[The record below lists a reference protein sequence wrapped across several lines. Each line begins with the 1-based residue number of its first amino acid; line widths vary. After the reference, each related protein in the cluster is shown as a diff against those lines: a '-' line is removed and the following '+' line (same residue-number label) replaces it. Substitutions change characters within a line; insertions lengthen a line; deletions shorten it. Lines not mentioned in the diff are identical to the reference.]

1 MCVPELEQV
10 RVAQILTISSELA
23 QAYKWAT
30 ADPALKR
37 ALNRETRFSL
47 MAAARFSATDYLQ
60 ARITAHYLPAL
71 PCPCFAHA
79 NAGIFMFLG
88 GVSVFWIA
96 ECGRAGLSHYQV
108 HAGFS
113 CACF

>member
-23 QAYKWAT
+23 QAYKWAS

-37 ALNRETRFSL
+37 QLNRETRFSL

-60 ARITAHYLPAL
+60 ARYYGL
-71 PCPCFAHA
+71 PCNLSCEV
-79 NAGIFMFLG
+79 IC
-88 GVSVFWIA
+88 A
-96 ECGRAGLSHYQV
+96 ELV
-108 HAGFS
+108 HTCS
-113 CACF
+113 